1 MRILVFSLICI
12 CAILPAFAASPLET
26 ARDAEDRPALQKI
39 VQTYEEAAAKAPKNA
54 EAQYRVA
61 LASSYLAEVSLELKD
76 KGEAARAAD
85 VGIQAADAAIAIDP
99 NKAEYHR
106 VLATLCGQYIP
117 SNVLRGLSYGRR
129 AKDAIAR
136 AMQLDPKSAEVYI
149 AEGVGNYYMPPA
161 FGGGPEPAI
170 QDLHKALEIDPK
182 SAEAYLWMGMALKK
196 EHKNAEAREALAK
209 SLALDPHRIW
219 TKQQLEKTP
228 PQ

>member
-1 MRILVFSLICI
+1 MRI
-12 CAILPAFAASPLET
+12 FAVLLFTVTLAWGASPLET
-26 ARDAEDRPALQKI
+26 ARDAQDRPALQKL
-39 VQTYEEAAAKAPKNA
+39 VQSYEAAAAKAPKNA

-61 LASSYLAEVSLELKD
+61 LASSYLAEVALELKD
-76 KGEAARAAD
+76 KGEAARAAE
-85 VGIQAADAAIAIDP
+85 VGIQAADAAIAIEP
-99 NKAEYHR
+99 GKAEYHR

-129 AKDAIAR
+129 AKDSIAK

-170 QDLHKALEIDPK
+170 KDFHKAMELDPK
-182 SAEAYLWMGMALKK
+182 SSEAYLWLGMALKK
-196 EHKNAEAREALAK
+196 EHKNAEAREALTK
-209 SLALDPHRIW
+209 SLALNPHRLW

-228 PQ
+228 AQ

>member
-1 MRILVFSLICI
+1 MRISILFLM
-12 CAILPAFAASPLET
+12 CAALPLFGASPLET
-26 ARDAEDRPALQKI
+26 ARDAQDRPALQKM
-39 VQTYEEAAAKAPKNA
+39 VQTYQEAAVKAPKNA

-76 KGEAARAAD
+76 KNQAASAAEA
-85 VGIQAADAAIAIDP
+85 GIQAADAAIALDP

-117 SNVLRGLSYGRR
+117 SNVLRGLSYGKR

-136 AMQLDPKSAEVYI
+136 AMQLDPKSAGVYV

-170 QDLHKALEIDPK
+170 QDFHKALELDPK
-182 SAEAYLWMGMALKK
+182 SAEAYLWLGMALKK
-196 EHKNAEAREALAK
+196 EHKNAEAREALTK
-209 SLALDPHRIW
+209 SLALDPHRLW

>member
-1 MRILVFSLICI
+1 MRIFPVVLIC
-12 CAILPAFAASPLET
+12 AVAPLFGGSPLET
-26 ARDAEDRPALQKI
+26 ARDAQDRPALQKM
-39 VQTYEEAAAKAPKNA
+39 VQAYQAAAAKAPKSG

-76 KGEAARAAD
+76 KGEAARAAEA
-85 VGIQAADAAIAIDP
+85 GIQAADAAIAIEP

-117 SNVLRGLSYGRR
+117 SNVLRGLSYGKR
-129 AKDAIAR
+129 AKDAIGR
-136 AMQLDPKSAEVYI
+136 AMQLDPKSASVYV

-161 FGGGPEPAI
+161 FGGGPGPAI
-170 QDLHKALEIDPK
+170 QDFHKALELDPK
-182 SAEAYLWMGMALKK
+182 SAEAYLWLGMALKK

-209 SLALDPHRIW
+209 SLALDPQRIW

-228 PQ
+228 AQ

>member
-1 MRILVFSLICI
+1 MRIFILSLICTT
-12 CAILPAFAASPLET
+12 LPLFGTSSLET
-26 ARDAEDRPALQKI
+26 ARDAQDRPALQKM
-39 VQTYEEAAAKAPKNA
+39 VQTYRDAAAKAPRNA
-54 EAQYRVA
+54 DAQYRVA

-76 KGEAARAAD
+76 KNQAASAAE
-85 VGIQAADAAIAIDP
+85 VGIQAADAAIALDP

-117 SNVLRGLSYGRR
+117 SNVLRGLSYGKR

-136 AMQLDPKSAEVYI
+136 AMQLDPKSAGVYV

-170 QDLHKALEIDPK
+170 QDFHKALELDPK
-182 SAEAYLWMGMALKK
+182 SAEAYLWLGMALKK
-196 EHKNAEAREALAK
+196 EHKNAEAREALTK
-209 SLALDPHRIW
+209 SLTLDPHRLW

>member
-1 MRILVFSLICI
+1 M
-12 CAILPAFAASPLET
+12 CAALPAAAASPLET
-26 ARDAEDRPALQKI
+26 ARDAQDRPALQKL
-39 VQTYEEAAAKAPKNA
+39 VQNYQEAAAKAPKNA

-76 KGEAARAAD
+76 KAEAARAAEA
-85 VGIQAADAAIAIDP
+85 GIQAADAALAIEP

-117 SNVLRGLSYGRR
+117 SNVLRGLSYGKR

-136 AMQLDPKSAEVYI
+136 ARQLDPKSPGVYI

-170 QDLHKALEIDPK
+170 QDLQKALELDPK
-182 SAEAYLWMGMALKK
+182 SAEAYLWLGMALKK

-209 SLALDPHRIW
+209 SLALNPRRVW
-219 TKQQLEKTP
+219 TKQQLDKTP